1 VRCYG
6 EWRGGRRTNRDQGAN
21 CRSIWRTCR
30 PTLRSSIH
38 EARYEGLMGTQTTT
52 VRGFSC
58 CFRRRRPCCLSRCR
72 RHTPSNPQLAR
83 VLAKPR
89 IRNVAGSVEN
99 CGTEMKVA
107 AVDRVRN
114 WSSFPVL
121 RLSKCEVCLPETS
134 LLRVRL
140 YSSVL
145 LAAAQTN
152 GFRPE
157 GGADCFFGGL
167 ALDQEL
173 CVFEV
178 APPAS
183 NCG

>member
-1 VRCYG
+1 MASG
-6 EWRGGRRTNRDQGAN
+6 EAGGGRTETKA
-21 CRSIWRTCR
+21 
-30 PTLRSSIH
+30 PTADRFGELVDPLSGVPYYVH

-72 RHTPSNPQLAR
+72 RHTPGNPQLAR